1 MKLPYRLGKCVELS
15 QNATG
20 QKIGL
25 GKKSVAFE
33 SFIQTF
39 IGDPLH
45 VLLCDLKIAE
55 HLPFQSRAPGCLA
68 RAVFVPAQCP

>member
-25 GKKSVAFE
+25 GKKSVVFK

-39 IGDPLH
+39 TGDPLH
-45 VLLCDLKIAE
+45 VFLGDLKIAE
-55 HLPFQSRAPGCLA
+55 HLLF
-68 RAVFVPAQCP
+68 